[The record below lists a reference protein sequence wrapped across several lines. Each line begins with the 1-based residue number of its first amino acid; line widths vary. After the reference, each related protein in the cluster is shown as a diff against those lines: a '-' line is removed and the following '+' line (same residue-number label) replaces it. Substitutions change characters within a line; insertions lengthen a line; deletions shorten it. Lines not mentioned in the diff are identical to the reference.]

1 MTSSDEKLKQL
12 YSGLPL
18 LANAVMDKNVIDN
31 ARISSILSKIGL
43 EQDEMVSAKVENFI
57 RIATA
62 IFIDDHPDKE
72 KDIKRFMAVG
82 IPRMYAEPVVDM
94 LIILP
99 PVAIQAGVYF
109 KDLYANL
116 KSKAPMLPSDDPSP
130 NIQTCIDQP
139 NFVRAELLARKHKL
153 SQDIVIACRELAVMQ
168 YVLDFKNFPG
178 LKKII
183 KELKFTPMEFNRVFK
198 LLKEEKYY
206 PCFSFDKA
214 TEQEFPTVWTQ
225 SSQLIEIDTYAMQYI
240 VDQIQGWADEW
251 YGR

>member
-72 KDIKRFMAVG
+72 RDIKRFMAIG

-99 PVAIQAGVYF
+99 PVVKQAGVYF
-109 KDLYANL
+109 QDLYANL

-130 NIQTCIDQP
+130 NIQTCIDRP
-139 NFVRAELLARKHKL
+139 NFVRAELLARKHNL
-153 SQDIVIACRELAVMQ
+153 SSDIVIACQELAIMQ
-168 YVLDFKNFPG
+168 YVVDFQNVLG
-178 LKKII
+178 LRIII
-183 KELKFTPMEFNRVFK
+183 KEFKVTPMELNRIFA
-198 LLKEEKYY
+198 LLQQETSYT
-206 PCFSFDKA
+206 CFSFTKA
-214 TEQEFPTVWTQ
+214 TTWASGGGSWQDIQTNTMQWVVEQ
-225 SSQLIEIDTYAMQYI
+225 IH
-240 VDQIQGWADEW
+240 GWAIEL
-251 YGR
+251 YRT